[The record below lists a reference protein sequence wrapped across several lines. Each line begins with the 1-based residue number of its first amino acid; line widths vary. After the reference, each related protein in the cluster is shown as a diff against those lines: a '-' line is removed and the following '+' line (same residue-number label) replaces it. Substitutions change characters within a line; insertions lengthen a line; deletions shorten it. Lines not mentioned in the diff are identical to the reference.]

1 MLFGFF
7 WVMRSRWDMLLAQLW
22 HNRAFRWAL
31 LFAIATAA
39 SVFWSEN
46 RSEAWRLF
54 ALKIPLF
61 AWPLALAG
69 VEPSYRFR
77 VTTLLDVFVLGL
89 SLSCVALLC
98 MALYQSTVLGATDA
112 FFYHNLMRWPML
124 PGHYFSLYL
133 VFGAGW
139 TLHRLLRDF
148 KTASGGI
155 LALRTAALALF
166 VLVISLT
173 AVRIAALGLVAAL
186 LFALSDALPRRPRR
200 NWGMV
205 LSGIGVFGLLMLSPE
220 TRRRAVETWDEWK
233 SFNRLETE
241 KQTNARVY
249 LWKHGWAVMQER
261 PLFGHGLGDADDRLQ
276 AQLETETA
284 LFWDGSGHYRLSDR
298 RFNYHNT
305 FLQTAAQMGW
315 LGLILLVCLFATLLH
330 PRAGFAARLLGLVCL
345 ISFSTESML
354 ERQAGVFF
362 FGFMFALLAVEL
374 ERTRRTAPAGVP
386 PQTAPLFDGRAETP

>member
-7 WVMRSRWDMLLAQLW
+7 WTLRSDWADLPAQLW
-22 HNRAFRWAL
+22 GNPAFRWAL
-31 LFAIATAA
+31 WFFIATLA
-39 SVFWSEN
+39 SVFWSDN

-54 ALKIPLF
+54 ALKIPLL

-69 VEPSYRFR
+69 VETPYRFR
-77 VTTLLDVFVLGL
+77 ISVLLDVFVLGL
-89 SLSCVALLC
+89 SLSCLSLLG
-98 MALYQSTVLGATDA
+98 MALYQSLVLGAQEA
-112 FFYHNLMRWPML
+112 FFYHNLMRWPLL

-148 KTASGGI
+148 NTASGGV
-155 LALRTAALALF
+155 LVLRTAALALF
-166 VLVISLT
+166 VLVLSLT

-186 LFALSDALPRRPRR
+186 LFALSDALPKIPLR
-200 NWGMV
+200 NWGIA
-205 LSGIGVFGLLMLSPE
+205 LSGLGVFGLLMLSPE
-220 TRRRAVETWDEWK
+220 TRRRATETWDEWK

-249 LWKHGWAVMQER
+249 LWKHGWSVLNER
-261 PLFGHGLGDADDRLQ
+261 PWLGHGLGDADDRLQ
-276 AQLETETA
+276 EQLKQETA

-298 RFNYHNT
+298 RLNYHNT

-315 LGLILLVCLFATLLH
+315 LGLVILVFLFATLLH
-330 PRAGFAARLLGLVCL
+330 SRAGFASRLLGLVCL

-362 FGFMFALLAVEL
+362 FGFMFALLAVEA
-374 ERTRRTAPAGVP
+374 ERTKRKAPTAAPR
-386 PQTAPLFDGRAETP
+386 QTTPLFDGRSETL